1 MKNLDVMVSQ
11 SGEVTK
17 ATIRNVRN
25 IMFADAVRM
34 IVKKFPL
41 DNFEKTLL
49 ISLMRNSHYLK
60 ATTDT
65 IRVTTRPLNDDVFS
79 EAEGYLA
86 AVLKA
91 KRAYNKRVAKL
102 TCEMCNRLG
111 FLKRFPCVMQDNMS
125 VEA

>member
-1 MKNLDVMVSQ
+1 MKNLEVLVSQ

-17 ATIRNVRN
+17 ATIPNVRN
-25 IMFADAVRM
+25 MMFKDAVRI
-34 IVKKFPL
+34 IVKKLPL
-41 DNFEKTLL
+41 DNFEKRLL
-49 ISLMRNSHYLK
+49 VSLVLNSRYLK

-65 IRVTTRPLNDDVFS
+65 ICVTTRPLNDDVFS
-79 EAEGYLA
+79 EAEGYLS

-102 TCEMCNRLG
+102 TYEVYDHIG
-111 FLKRFPCVMQDNMS
+111 FLKRFAYVMRDDMS